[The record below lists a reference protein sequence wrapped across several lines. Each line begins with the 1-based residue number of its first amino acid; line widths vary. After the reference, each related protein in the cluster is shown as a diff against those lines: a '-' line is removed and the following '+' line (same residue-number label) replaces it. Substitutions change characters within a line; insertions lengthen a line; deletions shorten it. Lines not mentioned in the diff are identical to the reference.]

1 MQINNFEEIE
11 SWKEARQLTNTIY
24 NITNKSPFNKDYGLK
39 DQIRRASV
47 SIMSN
52 IAEGFDSNSNKSFIN
67 FLNYSFRSS
76 SEVQSILYVAID
88 QKYIHQN
95 EFEALYESC
104 DKIKSL
110 IGGLKR
116 YLNNSIIKSNKTK
129 R

>member
-1 MQINNFEEIE
+1 MPIRNFEEIE
-11 SWKEARQLTNTIY
+11 SWKEARLLTNIIY
-24 NITNKSPFNKDYGLK
+24 KLTSRIPFNKDYSLK

-67 FLNYSFRSS
+67 FLNYSFRST

-88 QKYIHQN
+88 QDYIQQK
-95 EFEALYESC
+95 EFDSLYDNC
-104 DKIKSL
+104 NKIKSL

-116 YLNNSIIKSNKTK
+116 YLNSSKIKK
-129 R
+129 

>member
-1 MQINNFEEIE
+1 LPIRNFEEIE
-11 SWKEARQLTNTIY
+11 SWKEARLLTNTIY
-24 NITNKSPFNKDYGLK
+24 NLTNRTPFNKDYSLK

-67 FLNYSFRSS
+67 FLNYSFRST

-88 QKYIHQN
+88 QDYIQQK
-95 EFEALYESC
+95 EFDSLYDNC
-104 DKIKSL
+104 NKIKSL

-116 YLNNSIIKSNKTK
+116 YLSTSN
-129 R
+129 